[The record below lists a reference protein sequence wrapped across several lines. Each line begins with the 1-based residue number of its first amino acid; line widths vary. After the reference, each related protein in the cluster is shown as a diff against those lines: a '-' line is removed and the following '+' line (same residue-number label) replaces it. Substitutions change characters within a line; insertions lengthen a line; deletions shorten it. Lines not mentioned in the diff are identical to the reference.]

1 MTKDRNSKEL
11 VRDEV
16 IAQLKKEKSNLER
29 QVKKLTSELQIMKM
43 SSRDQDQR
51 VYPV

>member
-1 MTKDRNSKEL
+1 MNKDRNSKDL
-11 VRDEV
+11 VKDEV

-43 SSRDQDQR
+43 SSRDQD
-51 VYPV
+51 